1 MTPLRT
7 ADFLNQRDKVPPDKD
22 SLARLLGPSQ
32 SGATA
37 EGSDAFRVKVSMAFH
52 NGWRKEVEAIIL
64 LQEAGDEPFQV
75 LSWRAD
81 FDSDRPRLAE
91 RPR

>member
-1 MTPLRT
+1 
-7 ADFLNQRDKVPPDKD
+7 
-22 SLARLLGPSQ
+22 LLGPSQ

-37 EGSDAFRVKVSMAFH
+37 EGSDAFRVKVNMAFH
-52 NGWRKEVEAIIL
+52 NGWRKEAEAIIL
-64 LQEAGDEPFQV
+64 LQGADDEPFQV

-81 FDSDRPRLAE
+81 FDSDQPGVAE